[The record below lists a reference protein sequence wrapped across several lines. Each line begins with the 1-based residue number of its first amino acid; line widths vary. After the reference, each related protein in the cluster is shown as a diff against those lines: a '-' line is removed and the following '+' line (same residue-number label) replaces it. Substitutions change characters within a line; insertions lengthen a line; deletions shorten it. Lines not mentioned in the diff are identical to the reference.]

1 MSGNTKMTGGYGLT
15 MNRLDAPDTRL
26 RMIAIKQM
34 QGQALNPR
42 ELKRL
47 AQRQGVE
54 SNHGAGKSDMAG
66 SMDGAYKTASA
77 PNFARAYAG
86 ASGGEIGTIN
96 ARYGEGSLS
105 AVQGL
110 NRERLLREKE
120 LGNLS
125 IERNKL
131 ALGDEK
137 LRSGYLPKQLERQE
151 ELNKLQLAAA
161 GVRSEYLPQDLANK
175 AARDKVNLDKERL
188 SLTQQQLGYDRAE
201 DRRKA
206 IGIVADANRNGG
218 NMSDLDYQRLKA
230 FSPELAEVYTYK
242 NTPRVYEYTDS
253 QGNKQAARFVGDKRI
268 IDPQMTSALRTFEEI
283 EDELQNLSVQLDNA
297 VKSGREDE
305 ANVVRNK
312 IRLLEEYRTKRYG
325 KKETEKKPNSA
336 DEIINKAVKDA
347 GITPKGNAKT
357 SATEKTKQQKFW
369 RM

>member
-1 MSGNTKMTGGYGLT
+1 

-54 SNHGAGKSDMAG
+54 ANHGAGKSDMAG

-77 PNFARAYAG
+77 PNFARAYAH
-86 ASGGEIGTIN
+86 ASGGEIGTTN
-96 ARYGEGSLS
+96 ARYGEGSLPT
-105 AVQGL
+105 VQGL
-110 NRERLLREKE
+110 NRERLLREKV

-151 ELNKLQLAAA
+151 ELNKLQLADAA
-161 GVRSEYLPQDLANK
+161 ARAEYLPKDLANK
-175 AARDKVNLDKERL
+175 EARDKVNLDKERL
-188 SLTQQQLGYDRAE
+188 SLTQQQLGFDRAE

-206 IGIVADANRNGG
+206 VAIVADANRNGG
-218 NMSDLDYQRLKA
+218 KLSELDYQRLKA
-230 FSPELAEVYTYK
+230 FSPELAAETAYK
-242 NTPRVYEYTDS
+242 NTPREYKWRDS
-253 QGNKQAARFVGDKRI
+253 DGKEQTARFVGDKRI
-268 IDPQMTSALRTFEEI
+268 FEPRRTAAIETFEEI
-283 EDELQNLSVQLDNA
+283 ENELQGLGIRLDEA
-297 VKSGREDE
+297 IKSGNDAQAEYIRK
-305 ANVVRNK
+305 K
-312 IRLLEEYRTKRYG
+312 INLLEEYRTKRYG
-325 KKETEKKPNSA
+325 KKETAEKPNKA
-336 DEIINKAVKDA
+336 DEFIKDA
-347 GITPKGNAKT
+347 VSGSGANAEKP
-357 SATEKTKQQKFW
+357 AAEKTKQQKFW